1 MRKALTLLFALS
13 ALAAVVSSDMPMAAQ
28 LVDACATKPE
38 VLGLSRVVEIDT
50 TGGPVFGGSHKANN
64 FLRAGEI
71 VLTFD
76 DGPMRAYTRPVLKA
90 LAAHCTKA
98 TFFMVGRMA
107 AADPAMVKEVAAAGH
122 TIGSHTWSH
131 QNLKALGLL
140 KGRQEFELGMSAV
153 SKAAGAPIAPFFR
166 FPFLGDSRL
175 VREHAKTRDVATF
188 FIDVDSKDFRTRDPK
203 EVHARIL
210 SELAQQGKGII
221 LMHDIQPSTAK
232 AIAGLLTALHDKGYK
247 VVHMVPKGLLDTV
260 ANVDGSAEKAIQAK
274 SDAAKAK
281 PLSDRSVVWT
291 MAPPDARDA
300 KNAAENEET
309 PQPDGPQ
316 PNDAKT
322 AAVKPSDAQSKGG
335 DDLPWLSGKAPG
347 APLAKKKPDVTTS
360 STNRTVTTPATT
372 PAITPAKRP
381 ARRQIEELPWQMRV
395 FSQ

>member
-1 MRKALTLLFALS
+1 MRTALTSLVALS
-13 ALAAVVSSDMPMAAQ
+13 ALAAVVSSDMPLAAS
-28 LVDACATKPE
+28 LVDDCAAKPG

-50 TGGPVFGGSHKANN
+50 TGGPVFGGSHKGNN
-64 FLRAGEI
+64 FLKAGEVI
-71 VLTFD
+71 LTFD

-131 QNLKALGLL
+131 QNLTPLGLI
-140 KGRQEFELGMSAV
+140 KGRHEFELGMSAV

-188 FIDVDSKDFRTRDPK
+188 FIDIDSKDFRTRDPK
-203 EVHARIL
+203 AVLNRVMI
-210 SELAQQGKGII
+210 ELERQGRGII
-221 LMHDIQPSTAK
+221 LMHDIQPSTAR
-232 AIAGLLTALHDKGYK
+232 AIDDLLAALYDEGYK

-291 MAPPDARDA
+291 MAPPNARA
-300 KNAAENEET
+300 TKSEEL
-309 PQPDGPQ
+309 PQPDG
-316 PNDAKT
+316 AKK
-322 AAVKPSDAQSKGG
+322 AAIKPSAAQSAEG
-335 DDLPWLSGKAPG
+335 DDLPWLSGEPPAAPI
-347 APLAKKKPDVTTS
+347 AKKKPDVTTS
-360 STNRTVTTPATT
+360 STNRTGT
-372 PAITPAKRP
+372 TPAKRP

>member
-1 MRKALTLLFALS
+1 MRTALTSLVALS
-13 ALAAVVSSDMPMAAQ
+13 ALAAVVSSDMPMAAPV
-28 LVDACATKPE
+28 VDGCATKPG

-50 TGGPVFGGSHKANN
+50 AGGPVFGGSHKGNN
-64 FLRAGEI
+64 FLKAGEVI
-71 VLTFD
+71 LTFD

-131 QNLKALGLL
+131 QNLTPLGLI
-140 KGRQEFELGMSAV
+140 KGRHEFELGMSAV

-188 FIDVDSKDFRTRDPK
+188 FIDIDSKDFRTRDPK
-203 EVHARIL
+203 AVLNRVMI
-210 SELAQQGKGII
+210 ELERQGRGII
-221 LMHDIQPSTAK
+221 LMHDIQPSTAR
-232 AIAGLLTALHDKGYK
+232 AIDALLAALYDEGYK

-260 ANVDGSAEKAIQAK
+260 ANADGSAEKAIQAK
-274 SDAAKAK
+274 NDAAKAK

-291 MAPPDARDA
+291 MAPPNARGT
-300 KNAAENEET
+300 KSEEL
-309 PQPDGPQ
+309 PQPDG
-316 PNDAKT
+316 AKK
-322 AAVKPSDAQSKGG
+322 AAIKPSASQSAGG
-335 DDLPWLSGKAPG
+335 EDLPWLSSEPPAAPV
-347 APLAKKKPDVTTS
+347 AKKKPDVTTA
-360 STNRTVTTPATT
+360 STNRTSA
-372 PAITPAKRP
+372 ASAKRP

>member
-1 MRKALTLLFALS
+1 MRTALTSLVALS
-13 ALAAVVSSDMPMAAQ
+13 ALAAIVSSDMPMAAPI
-28 LVDACATKPE
+28 VDDCATKSG
-38 VLGLSRVVEIDT
+38 VLGLSRVVEVDT
-50 TGGPVFGGSHKANN
+50 AGGPVFGGSHKGNN

-175 VREHAKTRDVATF
+175 VREHAKTRNVATF

-210 SELAQQGKGII
+210 SELAQQGRGII

-232 AIAGLLTALHDKGYK
+232 AIGGLLSALHDKGYK
-247 VVHMVPKGLLDTV
+247 VVHMVPKGVLDTV
-260 ANVDGSAEKAIQAK
+260 ANFDSRAEKAIEAK

-281 PLSDRSVVWT
+281 PLSERSVVWT
-291 MAPPDARDA
+291 MAPPDASGA
-300 KNAAENEET
+300 KNAVKNEET
-309 PQPDGPQ
+309 PQPDG
-316 PNDAKT
+316 AET
-322 AAVKPSDAQSKGG
+322 AAVKPSDAQSDGG
-335 DDLPWLSGKAPG
+335 EDLPWLSGKPPPVAPV
-347 APLAKKKPDVTTS
+347 AKKKKPDVTTS
-360 STNRTVTTPATT
+360 STNRTGT
-372 PAITPAKRP
+372 TPAKRP

>member
-1 MRKALTLLFALS
+1 MRTALTSLVALS
-13 ALAAVVSSDMPMAAQ
+13 ALAAVVSSDMPMAAPI
-28 LVDACATKPE
+28 VDDCATKPGM
-38 VLGLSRVVEIDT
+38 LGLSRVVEVDT
-50 TGGPVFGGSHKANN
+50 AGGPVFGGSHKGNN

-175 VREHAKTRDVATF
+175 VREHAKTRNVATF

-210 SELAQQGKGII
+210 SELAQQGRGII

-232 AIAGLLTALHDKGYK
+232 AIGGLLSALHDKGYK
-247 VVHMVPKGLLDTV
+247 VVHMVPKGVLDTV
-260 ANVDGSAEKAIQAK
+260 ANFDSRAEKAIEAK

-281 PLSDRSVVWT
+281 PLSERSVVWT
-291 MAPPDARDA
+291 MAPPDASGA
-300 KNAAENEET
+300 KNAVKNEET
-309 PQPDGPQ
+309 PQPDG
-316 PNDAKT
+316 AET
-322 AAVKPSDAQSKGG
+322 AAVKPSAAQSDGG
-335 DDLPWLSGKAPG
+335 EDLPWLSGKPPPVAPV
-347 APLAKKKPDVTTS
+347 AKKKKPDVTTS
-360 STNRTVTTPATT
+360 STNRTGT
-372 PAITPAKRP
+372 TPAKRP

>member
-1 MRKALTLLFALS
+1 MRTALTSLVALS
-13 ALAAVVSSDMPMAAQ
+13 ALAAVVSSDMPMAAPI
-28 LVDACATKPE
+28 VDDCATKPGM
-38 VLGLSRVVEIDT
+38 LGLSRVVEVDT
-50 TGGPVFGGSHKANN
+50 AGGPVFGGSHKGNN

-175 VREHAKTRDVATF
+175 VREHAKTRNVATF

-210 SELAQQGKGII
+210 SELAQQGRGII

-232 AIAGLLTALHDKGYK
+232 AIGGLLSALHDKGYK
-247 VVHMVPKGLLDTV
+247 VVHMVPKGVLDTV
-260 ANVDGSAEKAIQAK
+260 ANFDSRAEKAIETK

-281 PLSDRSVVWT
+281 PLSERSVVWT
-291 MAPPDARDA
+291 MAPPDASGA
-300 KNAAENEET
+300 KNAVKNEET
-309 PQPDGPQ
+309 PQPNG
-316 PNDAKT
+316 AET
-322 AAVKPSDAQSKGG
+322 AAVKPSDAQSDGG
-335 DDLPWLSGKAPG
+335 EDLPWLSGKPPPVAPV
-347 APLAKKKPDVTTS
+347 AKKKKPDVTTS
-360 STNRTVTTPATT
+360 STNRTGT
-372 PAITPAKRP
+372 TPAKRP

>member
-1 MRKALTLLFALS
+1 MRKALTSLVALS
-13 ALAAVVSSDMPMAAQ
+13 ALAAVVSSDMPMAASI
-28 LVDACATKPE
+28 VDDCAAKPS

-50 TGGPVFGGSHKANN
+50 ASGPVFGGSHKGNN
-64 FLRAGEI
+64 FLKAGEVI
-71 VLTFD
+71 LTFD

-131 QNLKALGLL
+131 QNLTPLDLI

-188 FIDVDSKDFRTRDPK
+188 FIDIDSKDFRTRDPK
-203 EVHARIL
+203 IVHARVL

-247 VVHMVPKGLLDTV
+247 VVHMVPKGALDTV
-260 ANVDGSAEKAIQAK
+260 ANFDSSAEKAIETK

-291 MAPPDARDA
+291 MAPPKARAA
-300 KNAAENEET
+300 KAAAENEEA
-309 PQPDGPQ
+309 PQPDGA
-316 PNDAKT
+316 NK
-322 AAVKPSDAQSKGG
+322 AALKPSAAQPDNG
-335 DDLPWLSGKAPG
+335 DDLPWLSGKPPATSV
-347 APLAKKKPDVTTS
+347 AKKKPEVTTS
-360 STNRTVTTPATT
+360 STNRTGA
-372 PAITPAKRP
+372 TPAKRP
-381 ARRQIEELPWQMRV
+381 PRRQFEELPWQMRI

>member
-1 MRKALTLLFALS
+1 MRKALTSLVALS
-13 ALAAVVSSDMPMAAQ
+13 ALAAVVSSDMPMAASI
-28 LVDACATKPE
+28 VDACAAKPG

-64 FLRAGEI
+64 FLQAGEVI
-71 VLTFD
+71 LTFD

-131 QNLKALGLL
+131 QNLTPLGLI
-140 KGRQEFELGMSAV
+140 KGRYEFELGMSAV

-188 FIDVDSKDFRTRDPK
+188 FIDIDSKDFRTRDPK
-203 EVHARIL
+203 IVHDRVL
-210 SELAQQGKGII
+210 SELAQQGRGII

-247 VVHMVPKGLLDTV
+247 VVHMVPKGALDTV
-260 ANVDGSAEKAIQAK
+260 ANFDSRAEKAIEAK
-274 SDAAKAK
+274 GDAAKAK
-281 PLSDRSVVWT
+281 RLSERSVVWT
-291 MAPPDARDA
+291 MAPPDARSA
-300 KNAAENEET
+300 KIEKT
-309 PQPDGPQ
+309 PQPDG
-316 PNDAKT
+316 AKT
-322 AAVKPSDAQSKGG
+322 ATVKPSAAQPDDGE
-335 DDLPWLSGKAPG
+335 DLPWISGKPPA
-347 APLAKKKPDVTTS
+347 ASVATKKPEVTTS
-360 STNRTVTTPATT
+360 STGSGTGRTSATAT
-372 PAITPAKRP
+372 KRP
-381 ARRQIEELPWQMRV
+381 PRRQFEELPWQMRV

>member
-1 MRKALTLLFALS
+1 MRTALTSLVALS
-13 ALAAVVSSDMPMAAQ
+13 ALAAIVSSDMPMAAPI
-28 LVDACATKPE
+28 VDDCATKSG
-38 VLGLSRVVEIDT
+38 VLGLSRVVEVDT
-50 TGGPVFGGSHKANN
+50 AGGPVFGGSHKGNN

-175 VREHAKTRDVATF
+175 VREHAKTRNVATF

-210 SELAQQGKGII
+210 SELAQQGRGII

-232 AIAGLLTALHDKGYK
+232 AIGGLLSALHDKGYK
-247 VVHMVPKGLLDTV
+247 VVHMVPKGVLDTV
-260 ANVDGSAEKAIQAK
+260 ANFDSRAEKAIESK

-281 PLSDRSVVWT
+281 PLSERSVVWT
-291 MAPPDARDA
+291 MAPPDASGA
-300 KNAAENEET
+300 KNAVKDEET
-309 PQPDGPQ
+309 PQPDG
-316 PNDAKT
+316 AET
-322 AAVKPSDAQSKGG
+322 AAVKPSDAQSDGG
-335 DDLPWLSGKAPG
+335 EDLPWLSGKPPPVAPV
-347 APLAKKKPDVTTS
+347 AKKKKPDVTTS
-360 STNRTVTTPATT
+360 STNRTGT
-372 PAITPAKRP
+372 TPAKRP

>member
-1 MRKALTLLFALS
+1 MRTALTSLVALS
-13 ALAAVVSSDMPMAAQ
+13 ALAAVVSSDMPMAAPI
-28 LVDACATKPE
+28 VDDCATKPGM
-38 VLGLSRVVEIDT
+38 LGLSRVVEVDT
-50 TGGPVFGGSHKANN
+50 AGGPVFGGSHKGNN

-175 VREHAKTRDVATF
+175 VREHAKTRNVATF

-210 SELAQQGKGII
+210 SELAQQGRGII

-232 AIAGLLTALHDKGYK
+232 AIGGLLSALHDKGYK
-247 VVHMVPKGLLDTV
+247 VVHMVPKGVLDTV
-260 ANVDGSAEKAIQAK
+260 ANFDSRAEKAIETK

-281 PLSDRSVVWT
+281 PLSERSVVWT
-291 MAPPDARDA
+291 MAPPDASGA
-300 KNAAENEET
+300 KNAVKNEET
-309 PQPDGPQ
+309 PQPDG
-316 PNDAKT
+316 AET
-322 AAVKPSDAQSKGG
+322 AAVKPSAAQSDGG
-335 DDLPWLSGKAPG
+335 EDLPWLSGKPPPVAPV
-347 APLAKKKPDVTTS
+347 AKKKKPDVTTS
-360 STNRTVTTPATT
+360 STNRTGT
-372 PAITPAKRP
+372 TPAKRP